1 MTEWIDIST
10 PYLKGKEIEYL
21 SECINSNYVSTVG
34 PFIKKFE
41 TEIGN
46 HLGFDESQIV
56 ATNSGTSALQL
67 GLISIGVKPNEIVI
81 LPTYSFI
88 ATANSITYL
97 GANPWFIDF
106 ESEFL
111 TLDPLDLEKELKE
124 NTYKKNNSTYLK
136 KTDQR
141 IACIV
146 PVYVF
151 GYPPDLNALNKI
163 ANDYSIPL
171 LLDSACGIGSRYK
184 GKNFSELNMPGIISF
199 NGNKTITSGAG
210 GIFYSTDKKKVDL
223 VRHLASTA
231 KYSSNYKH
239 DMVGF
244 NYRMSNIQAALGL
257 AQAEQLSKII
267 HKKKSINRI
276 YYKEFKNLN
285 YLKFI
290 DSPPWGESSYWIN
303 FFILDN
309 KYLEKSEDLINFLNK
324 NRIKVNYFWK
334 PLHLQKPY
342 YGALRS
348 FQLNGY
354 ENLIQK
360 KVIPLPS
367 SSNLNKND
375 QAKIVNLIKTFFDQF
390 K

>member
-97 GANPWFIDF
+97 GANPWFIDV

-210 GIFYSTDKKKVDL
+210 GIFYSTDKKKVAL